1 MVIVDTTV
9 WIDYFR
15 GTINPPTEWLD
26 RELDRRRIGL
36 TDLILCEIRQGV
48 PNERQAERTL
58 AALQKFEI
66 YPLGGIEL
74 AVAAARNFRLLRSR
88 GRVVRKL
95 VDSLIASFC
104 ILNGFTLLHNDRD
117 YDPFE
122 EFLGLKAIP
131 E

>member
-122 EFLGLKAIP
+122 EFLGLKTIR